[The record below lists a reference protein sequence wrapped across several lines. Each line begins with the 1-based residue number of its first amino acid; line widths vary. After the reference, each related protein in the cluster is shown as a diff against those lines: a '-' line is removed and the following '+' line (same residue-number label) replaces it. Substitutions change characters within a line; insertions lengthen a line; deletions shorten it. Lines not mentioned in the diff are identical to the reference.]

1 LSNAKDS
8 DRYRE
13 IRNARAFRDYF
24 IEEKYEAG
32 IILTGTEVKSIRAGL
47 AQIGDAFVRL
57 DLDTP
62 ILYQAHIAEYAFGT
76 FNNHKPYNPRKL
88 LLHKREV
95 RKIRQ
100 AIQSGGHTVVPLRMY
115 FKGSLVKVEI
125 AVAKGKK
132 LYDKR
137 DDMKKAIS
145 ERELSRV
152 KANRR

>member
-1 LSNAKDS
+1 MSNGKDS

-13 IRNARAFRDYF
+13 IRNARAFHDYF

-47 AQIGDAFVRL
+47 AQISDAFVRL

-62 ILYQAHIAEYAFGT
+62 ILYQAHIDEYAYGT
-76 FNNHKPYNPRKL
+76 CNNHNPYNPRRL

-100 AIQSGGHTVVPLRMY
+100 SIQSGGYTIVPLRMY

-125 AVAKGKK
+125 AIARGKK

-137 DDMKKAIS
+137 EDMKKAIS
-145 ERELSRV
+145 DRELSRV
-152 KANRR
+152 TARRR